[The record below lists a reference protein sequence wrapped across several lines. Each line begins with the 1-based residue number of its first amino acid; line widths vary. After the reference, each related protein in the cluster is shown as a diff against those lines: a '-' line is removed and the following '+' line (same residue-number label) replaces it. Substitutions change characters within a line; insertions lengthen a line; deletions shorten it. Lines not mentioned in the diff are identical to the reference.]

1 MYSVIYVIIW
11 EQFVRWVGDVWVG
24 GNVGGELS
32 GGYYRREAKCR
43 DTDDYYNTYNTKR
56 W

>member
-24 GNVGGELS
+24 GNVGGGGIVRRVLS
-32 GGYYRREAKCR
+32 KGGEMSGYR
-43 DTDDYYNTYNTKR
+43 
-56 W
+56 